1 MDRLSQITMFNAVV
15 ERQGFTA
22 AAKMLGVTASAV
34 SKQVSQLENEL
45 GARLINRT
53 TRSLSLTEVGAAYYE
68 QTKDIVTALERAET
82 VVTEL
87 TGKPRGLLRVHI
99 PVGFGQI
106 HLSGVLPGFLAR
118 YPEVT
123 LDVTVLEDHVDLVEA
138 GIDAA
143 VRIGGRQDSSLIRRR
158 LAPNRRLL
166 CASPAYLAA
175 HGTPETPGDLARHN
189 CLTHS
194 PEGPHGEWVFTDGGH
209 EHAVRLRGS
218 VRTNSFA
225 VLRDAALAG
234 AGIVRLA
241 GYLIGEDLRAGR
253 LISVLDQYVAQDAEI
268 SVVYPTRR
276 HLSPKVRAFV
286 DYLVETIGQPEFWR
300 HAGLT

>member
-1 MDRLSQITMFNAVV
+1 MDRLSQIAMFNAVV
-15 ERQGFTA
+15 ERQSFTGA
-22 AAKMLGVTASAV
+22 ARVLGVTASAV
-34 SKQVSQLENEL
+34 SKQVSQLENDL

-68 QTKDIVTALERAET
+68 QTKDILDALIRAEA

-99 PVGFGQI
+99 PVGFGQV
-106 HLSGVLPGFLAR
+106 HLSRVLTGFMTR

-123 LDVTVLEDHVDLVEA
+123 LEVTVLEGHVDLVEA
-138 GIDAA
+138 GIDVA

-158 LAPNRRLL
+158 LAPNRRVL
-166 CASPAYLAA
+166 CASPDYLAQ
-175 HGTPETPGDLARHN
+175 HGTPATPAELARHN

-194 PEGPHGEWVFTDGGH
+194 PEGPHGEWVFTDGGQD
-209 EHAVRLRGS
+209 HAVRLRGS
-218 VRTNSFA
+218 VRTNSYA

-234 AGIVRLA
+234 VGIVRLA
-241 GYLIGEDLRAGR
+241 GYLVGEDLRAGR
-253 LISVLDQYVAQDAEI
+253 LVTLLDDYVAQDADI
-268 SVVYPTRR
+268 AVVYPTRR
-276 HLSPKVRAFV
+276 HLSVKVRAFV
-286 DYLVETIGQPEFWR
+286 DYLVETIGRPEFWE

>member
-15 ERQGFTA
+15 ERQSFTA
-22 AAKMLGVTASAV
+22 AARALGVSASAV

-53 TRSLSLTEVGAAYYE
+53 TRSLSLTEVGSAYYE
-68 QTKDIVTALERAET
+68 QTKDIVSALDQAEAT
-82 VVTEL
+82 VTEL
-87 TGKPRGLLRVHI
+87 TGKPRGLLKVHI
-99 PVGFGQI
+99 PVGFGQV
-106 HLSGVLPGFLAR
+106 HLSRILPGFLER
-118 YPEVT
+118 YPEIT
-123 LDVTVLEDHVDLVEA
+123 LDVTVLESHVDLVET
-138 GIDAA
+138 GLDVA

-166 CASPAYLAA
+166 CASPAYLEA
-175 HGTPETPGDLARHN
+175 HGTPETPDDLTHHN

-194 PEGPHGEWVFTDGGH
+194 PEGPHGEWLFTDGGH
-209 EHAVRLRGS
+209 EHAVRLRGT

-241 GYLIGEDLRAGR
+241 GYLVGEDLRAGR
-253 LISVLDQYVAQDAEI
+253 LVTVLDEYVAQDAEI

-286 DYLVETIGQPEFWR
+286 DYLVETIGQPDFWR
-300 HAGLT
+300 HAGLM